1 MNTMRETIS
10 PQEAAKRLG
19 RSVAFVQNALRD
31 GTFPV
36 GAAVRTQAGE
46 YAYIIPRVAFE
57 RFMNG
62 DTVSQTLIERLAS
75 AVERAVQDVGRK
87 GERVWNV

>member
-19 RSVAFVQNALRD
+19 RSVAFVQNALKN

-36 GAAVRTQAGE
+36 GAAVKTQAGE
-46 YAYIIPRVAFE
+46 YAYIIPKPAFE
-57 RFMNG
+57 RFMRG
-62 DTVSQTLIERLAS
+62 ETVSQTLIERLAK
-75 AVERAVQDVGRK
+75 AVEGAAEAQGRPAV
-87 GERVWNV
+87 